1 MPVLISLKLEVI
13 SGKETHHRLHQINM
27 SQHLVLKDFDLTKTF
42 LIQKRNYQ
50 THIFFRYW
58 SIYSQIRV
66 LQKDMCCLC
75 KSLCYS
81 LFLIK
86 LFLTYINLL
95 FILCLP
101 VTDENGY
108 FITSTSFN
116 DKLKKKNNSVWHVF
130 YFIHSHKLL
139 QRNMLQLL
147 SCSFVW

>member
-1 MPVLISLKLEVI
+1 
-13 SGKETHHRLHQINM
+13 
-27 SQHLVLKDFDLTKTF
+27 
-42 LIQKRNYQ
+42 
-50 THIFFRYW
+50 
-58 SIYSQIRV
+58 
-66 LQKDMCCLC
+66 MCCLC

-116 DKLKKKNNSVWHVF
+116 DKLKKKQKKHSIWHVF

-147 SCSFVW
+147 SCCFDWQKTQSCFETAVFTLLIKLLKLNLRQKSDKTTFFKLLLFYF